1 VATTTNRLLWWAL
14 VGALLIY
21 AAVAHVAIAWI
32 DVQIGAPAPI
42 LFAALSIVSI
52 AIAIGT
58 IVYRRRALVAP
69 IQAGTLDPDTSEGAR
84 RAFQPFI
91 VNLACSESVG
101 IFGLVLALF
110 AGSGEYA
117 LPFVSAALILAYIHR
132 PTASDLVPPTSR
144 SEAWRDPTPIG

>member
-1 VATTTNRLLWWAL
+1 MATTGNRLLWWAL

-21 AAVAHVAIAWI
+21 AIAARVAVDWL
-32 DVQIGAPAPI
+32 DVRSGIPAPI
-42 LFAALSIVSI
+42 LFAALSIPSL

-69 IQAGTLDPDTSEGAR
+69 IGAGTLDPSTSEGAR

-91 VNLACSESVG
+91 VNLACSEAVG
-101 IFGLVLALF
+101 IFGLVLALL
-110 AGSGEYA
+110 AGRGEYA
-117 LPFVSAALILAYIHR
+117 LPFVCAALILAYIHR

-144 SEAWRDPTPIG
+144 SEAWRDSTPIG